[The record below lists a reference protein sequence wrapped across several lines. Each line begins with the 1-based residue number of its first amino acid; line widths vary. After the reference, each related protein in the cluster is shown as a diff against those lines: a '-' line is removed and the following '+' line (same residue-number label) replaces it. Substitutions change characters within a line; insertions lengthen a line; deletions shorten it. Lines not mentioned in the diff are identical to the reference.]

1 MHRVGVRAALAV
13 LLLVQVWPGSGRA
26 DSGGPSAEEVEA
38 GVDREIAP
46 IELPSAQEVEDAVPE
61 GATLTGRE
69 IYDRFL
75 KNKLHSGIQHNRV
88 ISIDPG
94 GNTQESRFWVRW
106 KDYRDAEDKPTDGVY
121 SKTLIKFLDPFDM
134 RNTAFLMVVREGK
147 AGEKKVVADQFVYQP
162 SARRT
167 RRVKLNG
174 QSVGGTD
181 VSFDDIAFE
190 DADDAEHKR
199 MPDEVING
207 TPVYVVESTIKPLKF
222 SKYSKTLTYLEKEHY
237 VPLHTRYWDPAKVEV
252 KEMVADPRS
261 IREFNGTWVA
271 SEALVT
277 NLKEKTST
285 KVFVENLDPNPEL
298 ADRLF
303 SLLRLEM
310 GR

>member
-1 MHRVGVRAALAV
+1 MHRVGVRAGFAA

-26 DSGGPSAEEVEA
+26 DTGVPSAEEVEA
-38 GVDREIAP
+38 RVESE
-46 IELPSAQEVEDAVPE
+46 IELPSPQDVEDVAPE
-61 GATLTGRE
+61 GATLTGKE
-69 IYDRFL
+69 IYERFL

-106 KDYRDAEDKPTDGVY
+106 KDFRDEDDKPTEGIY
-121 SKTLIKFLDPFDM
+121 NKTLVKFLDPFDM

-199 MPDEVING
+199 LPNEKLDGVL
-207 TPVYVVESTIKPLKF
+207 VYVVESEIKPTVK
-222 SKYSKTLTYLEKEHY
+222 SKYSKTLTFLETEHY
-237 VPLHTRYWDPAKVEV
+237 VPLHTRYWDPASVEV
-252 KEMVADPRS
+252 KEMVANPHS
-261 IREFNGTWVA
+261 IREFHGTWVA
-271 SEALVT
+271 GEALVT

-285 KVFVENLDPNPEL
+285 QVFVEDLDPNAEL

>member
-1 MHRVGVRAALAV
+1 MHRVGVRAALVAA
-13 LLLVQVWPGSGRA
+13 LLGYVWLGDARA
-26 DSGGPSAEEVEA
+26 DTGVASTEEVVA
-38 GVDREIAP
+38 PVDHP
-46 IELPSAQEVEDAVPE
+46 IELPSSNEVDAVAPE

-69 IYDRFL
+69 IYEKLL

-88 ISIDPG
+88 VSIDPG

-106 KDYRDAEDKPTDGVY
+106 KDFRDKDDKPTDGVY
-121 SKTLIKFLDPFDM
+121 NKTLIKFLDPYDM

-147 AGEKKVVADQFVYQP
+147 VGEKKVVADQFVYQP

-167 RRVKLNG
+167 RRVKLTG

-190 DADDAEHKR
+190 DADDAEHTR
-199 MPDEVING
+199 LPNEELDGV
-207 TPVYVVESTIKPLKF
+207 PVYVVESKIKPLKF
-222 SKYSKTLTYLEKEHY
+222 SKYSKTLTFIEKEHY
-237 VPLHTRYWDPAKVEV
+237 VPLRARYWDPASVEV
-252 KEMVADPRS
+252 KEMVANPHS
-261 IREFNGTWVA
+261 LREFHGTWVA
-271 SEALVT
+271 AESKVT

-285 KVFVENLDPNPEL
+285 KVFVEDLDPNPEI

>member
-1 MHRVGVRAALAV
+1 MQRVWVRAALAA
-13 LLLVQVWPGSGRA
+13 LLCLQLCPGSGRA
-26 DSGGPSAEEVEA
+26 DTGVPSAEEIESRVERA
-38 GVDREIAP
+38 
-46 IELPSAQEVEDAVPE
+46 IELPSAQEVEDIAPE

-69 IYDRFL
+69 IYERLL

-88 ISIDPG
+88 VSIDPG
-94 GNTQESRFWVRW
+94 GNGQESRFWVRW
-106 KDYRDAEDKPTDGVY
+106 KDYRDADDKPTDGVY
-121 SKTLIKFLDPFDM
+121 NKTLIKFLDPFDM
-134 RNTAFLMVVREGK
+134 RNTAFLLIVREGK
-147 AGEKKVVADQFVYQP
+147 AGEKKVVSDQFVYQP

-199 MPDEVING
+199 LPNDEIEG
-207 TPVYVVESTIKPLKF
+207 EQVYVVESKIKPLEF
-222 SKYSKTLTYLEKEHY
+222 SKYSRTLTFIEKEHY
-237 VPLHTRYWDPAKVEV
+237 VPLRTRYWDAAEVEV

-261 IREFNGTWVA
+261 IREFHGTWIA
-271 SEALVT
+271 AEATVT

-285 KVFVENLDPNPEL
+285 KVFVEDLDPNPEL